1 MNFTRYFTEARW
13 TQQVCYI
20 IIHESHLSQ
29 HRVIRRTGK
38 SLPMRRLTI
47 ATWPSLIAKPGPK
60 VIMFF
65 IPTSVIIEDETR
77 IKFSHIFSSITPTIY
92 AQYKVVI
99 LRLYIYIYS
108 SKPIG
113 NCLRGISEIDV
124 ERLVG
129 TRILDVYPSDESDL
143 PLDGCSLERDI
154 LRNRKF
160 HLFPIAAAFI
170 FARP

>member
-1 MNFTRYFTEARW
+1 MSLSTKHRIEMIDVSGKSGQCRELVIWKFVFPFFLSNPRVMNFTRYFTEARW

-65 IPTSVIIEDETR
+65 ILTSVIIEDETR

-99 LRLYIYIYS
+99 LRLYIYIYIVAS
-108 SKPIG
+108 Q
-113 NCLRGISEIDV
+113 LATVFE
-124 ERLVG
+124 E
-129 TRILDVYPSDESDL
+129 
-143 PLDGCSLERDI
+143 
-154 LRNRKF
+154 
-160 HLFPIAAAFI
+160 
-170 FARP
+170 